1 MSVTSMV
8 GAMVSLEL
16 IFLGEILVFFA
27 LYGFVVIEGRGVESE

>member
-16 IFLGEILVFFA
+16 IFLGEILVFFC
-27 LYGFVVIEGRGVESE
+27 FVWFRGDRGKRGRK